1 LDLFSNRMQGHCG
14 RRAWLRAVCLCC
26 VATSLLA
33 VRNYA
38 QPPSMTAD
46 AKPGVEVATIKPS
59 RPDEQQSVVVNGTRL
74 ATSDTS
80 LVDLMMFAYGIHPAQ
95 IANGPAWISTEK
107 FDTVVQPDLPGRP
120 STPQMHLIIQQLLTD
135 RFGLAFHYER
145 RPLPV
150 YRIVV
155 AKGGP
160 HLTPA
165 AKQSIAGNTA
175 AIGFS
180 CGAMTVI
187 NASVGDLASLMQR
200 YVALDRPIVDDT
212 GIRGRYDL
220 KLSWTPDF
228 SQCHGQLPGPARSSD
243 DAPPSLY
250 TAFEEQLG
258 LRLEAAREPTQ
269 VMEIDH
275 VDRPS
280 EN

>member
-1 LDLFSNRMQGHCG
+1 LAIIPV
-14 RRAWLRAVCLCC
+14 RAR
-26 VATSLLA
+26 SLLRVLCVCCGA
-33 VRNYA
+33 VPLFANGSYA
-38 QPPSMTAD
+38 QSPSMAVD

-59 RPDEQQSVVVNGTRL
+59 RPDERQSVVVNGTRL
-74 ATSDTS
+74 VTADTS
-80 LVDLMMFAYGIHPAQ
+80 LVDLMMFAYGVHPSQ
-95 IANGPAWISTEK
+95 IANGPAWIGAEK
-107 FDTVVQPDLPGRP
+107 YDAVVQPDLPGRP
-120 STPQMHLIIQQLLTD
+120 STAQMHSIVQQLLKD
-135 RFGLAFHYER
+135 RFGLTFHNER
-145 RPLPV
+145 KPLPV

-155 AKGGP
+155 AKGGA

-165 AKQSIAGNTA
+165 ARQSIASNTA

-212 GIRGRYDL
+212 GIQGRYDL
-220 KLSWTPDF
+220 TLKWTPDF
-228 SQCHGQLPGPARSSD
+228 SQCHGHSPTPAGSAD

-258 LRLEAAREPTQ
+258 LKLEAAREPTQ

-275 VDRPS
+275 VERPS